1 MELKM
6 PLDAQLYVSLMR
18 LTIQWQLT
26 AAMLKTW
33 ETPNVAQTY
42 SKSYATE
49 NVLPFSSPRTSRVVH
64 LTFTKHN

>member
-6 PLDAQLYVSLMR
+6 PLDAQVYVSLMHLR
-18 LTIQWQLT
+18 IQWQLT

-42 SKSYATE
+42 GETNAREY
-49 NVLPFSSPRTSRVVH
+49 VLPFSSPRTSRVVH
-64 LTFTKHN
+64 LTFT